1 MSNPCFLQH
10 TLGSVEKIPSL
21 CFFFLFFKETK
32 HFLIITSQKLSF
44 KCCPVLPQNFIRIY
58 FLTASRLLLSSFAL
72 FFKVLGSRVAS
83 KHNHRA
89 VPYRPLTRHT
99 QGLRSCRPAGI
110 GFQPLRTWANANRR
124 EGRSGLSVFRLGTLN
139 CDAVARSL
147 CHCPP
152 SSSCARC

>member
-1 MSNPCFLQH
+1 MHCEQPVFLTTH
-10 TLGSVEKIPSL
+10 FGKCRKNSFSL
-21 CFFFLFFKETK
+21 FFFLFFKETK

-99 QGLRSCRPAGI
+99 QGLRSSRPAGI

-124 EGRSGLSVFRLGTLN
+124 EGRSGLSVF
-139 CDAVARSL
+139 
-147 CHCPP
+147 
-152 SSSCARC
+152 